1 MIGVLESCDWNLER
15 AASLVFD
22 HGASVSGPPA
32 PGPSTVRAEPHQP
45 PRTPSPLPVPLQ
57 NFEIDDS
64 DQGNFESRDRPSSTS
79 LTTVVAY
86 PFTLIA
92 SLFRFIFRLVPW
104 RFLPF
109 SSLYRF
115 WGGSGVKSNQSL
127 DDWVRGLEEELG
139 TNTAADEAQASS
151 FEPSTSTNIGLTQR
165 GRGIG
170 EPSRLLPDFESRL
183 TYEGFLRKC
192 VTDVKI
198 GCVILI
204 SEEHDSA
211 APFKRD
217 TLSNPNFVNTLQT
230 NDILVWAG
238 PTHLLEPYKASLK
251 LSSTTYPFVAFV
263 ALQPRRHSARGSGS
277 EGTLTILSRHQGT
290 DETSCEKLQ
299 NQIEN
304 VIIPRVM
311 PHIYSVR
318 REREEEA
325 TRQYLAVQNQ
335 AAERRLRAEQDAA
348 YERAAANDRERI
360 ERKRREIEDAKW
372 RAQQEAENMLRE
384 AERIRSEVAEKSGWR
399 IWEEHHF
406 GESSNV
412 PAFNDAGGS
421 KPVRV
426 VLRMPT
432 VEGRVWMLSPTTSIT
447 SLYARVDSL
456 LLASTPTS
464 DSTPLVPPLVSS
476 VEEAEKILDSKLSA
490 LSSWNLFFPVY
501 ASSGVSEDGHSLDCQ
516 HQTYGC

>member
-1 MIGVLESCDWNLER
+1 
-15 AASLVFD
+15 
-22 HGASVSGPPA
+22 
-32 PGPSTVRAEPHQP
+32 
-45 PRTPSPLPVPLQ
+45 
-57 NFEIDDS
+57 
-64 DQGNFESRDRPSSTS
+64 
-79 LTTVVAY
+79 
-86 PFTLIA
+86 
-92 SLFRFIFRLVPW
+92 
-104 RFLPF
+104 
-109 SSLYRF
+109 
-115 WGGSGVKSNQSL
+115 
-127 DDWVRGLEEELG
+127 
-139 TNTAADEAQASS
+139 
-151 FEPSTSTNIGLTQR
+151 
-165 GRGIG
+165 
-170 EPSRLLPDFESRL
+170 
-183 TYEGFLRKC
+183 
-192 VTDVKI
+192 
-198 GCVILI
+198 
-204 SEEHDSA
+204 
-211 APFKRD
+211 
-217 TLSNPNFVNTLQT
+217 
-230 NDILVWAG
+230 
-238 PTHLLEPYKASLK
+238 
-251 LSSTTYPFVAFV
+251 
-263 ALQPRRHSARGSGS
+263 
-277 EGTLTILSRHQGT
+277 
-290 DETSCEKLQ
+290 
-299 NQIEN
+299 
-304 VIIPRVM
+304 M

-432 VEGRVWMLSPTTSIT
+432 IEGRVWMLSPTTSIT

-490 LSSWNLFFPVY
+490 LSSWNLFFPFTLHLAYPRTAIPWTANTRLMDVEELRKGGGGVIVVELDGGSARSSFD
-501 ASSGVSEDGHSLDCQ
+501 ASRKSLEGNGTANSREVDSDGYESEE
-516 HQTYGC
+516 